1 MNEKGKTVMTGIL
14 AALLGAGGAMLA
26 VNATDKPAPVNTADR
41 AAIEQIV
48 REYILSHPEI
58 LPEAMKNLETRENKK
73 AVDANRKAI
82 ETPFGGAWEGAADA
96 DVTLV
101 EFFDYNCS
109 YCRASLPDID
119 RLLAEDKKLKVV
131 YREMPILG
139 PESLEAAFVSLAVA
153 QQPGTNYGA
162 FHRALYKA
170 GRLSNSSIEDAA
182 QKAGLDKA
190 KLKDAQRSETVR
202 AEISTNLQLQQA
214 LQLTGTPSWVIG
226 DTVLNGAVGYDELKK
241 AIAEARAKK
250 GG

>member
-1 MNEKGKTVMTGIL
+1 MNGKGNTIMTGLL
-14 AALLGAGGAMLA
+14 AALLGAGGAVLA
-26 VNATDKPAPVNTADR
+26 VNATEKSAPVNTADR
-41 AAIEQIV
+41 AAIERIV

-58 LPEAMKNLETRENKK
+58 LPEAMKNLETRESKK

-82 ETPFGGAWEGAADA
+82 EAPFGGAWEGAPDA

-139 PESLEAAFVSLAVA
+139 PESVEASFASLAVA
-153 QQPGTNYGA
+153 QQQGGNYAA

-170 GRLSNSSIEDAA
+170 GRLNTSSIEDAA

-190 KLKDAQRSETVR
+190 KLKEAQRSDTVR
-202 AEISTNLQLQQA
+202 TEISTNLQLQQA

-226 DTVLNGAVGYDELKK
+226 DTVLNGAVGYEELKK
-241 AIAEARAKK
+241 AIAAARAKK

>member
-14 AALLGAGGAMLA
+14 AALLGAGGAVLA

-82 ETPFGGAWEGAADA
+82 EAPFAGAWEGAADG

-119 RLLAEDKKLKVV
+119 RLLAEDKKLKIV

-139 PESLEAAFVSLAVA
+139 PESLEAAFASLAVA
-153 QQPGTNYGA
+153 QQGGSYAA
-162 FHRALYKA
+162 FHRALYRA
-170 GRLSNSSIEDAA
+170 GRLNTSSIEDAA
-182 QKAGLDKA
+182 QKAGLDKV
-190 KLKDAQRSETVR
+190 KLKDAQRSEAVR
-202 AEISTNLQLQQA
+202 TEIAANLQLQQA

-226 DTVLNGAVGYDELKK
+226 DTVLNGAVGYEELKK
-241 AIAEARAKK
+241 AITEARAKK

>member
-1 MNEKGKTVMTGIL
+1 MTGIL
-14 AALLGAGGAMLA
+14 AALLGAGGAVLA
-26 VNATDKPAPVNTADR
+26 VNATDKPAPINTADR

-82 ETPFGGAWEGAADA
+82 EAPFGSAWEGAADA

-119 RLLAEDKKLKVV
+119 RLLAEDKKLKIV

-139 PESLEAAFVSLAVA
+139 PESVEAAFASLAVA
-153 QQPGTNYGA
+153 QQQGANYGA

-170 GRLSNSSIEDAA
+170 GRLNASSIEDAA

-190 KLKDAQRSETVR
+190 RLKEAQRSETVR
-202 AEISTNLQLQQA
+202 TEISTNLQLQQA

-226 DTVLNGAVGYDELKK
+226 DKVLNGAVGYDELKK
-241 AIAEARAKK
+241 AIAEVRAQK